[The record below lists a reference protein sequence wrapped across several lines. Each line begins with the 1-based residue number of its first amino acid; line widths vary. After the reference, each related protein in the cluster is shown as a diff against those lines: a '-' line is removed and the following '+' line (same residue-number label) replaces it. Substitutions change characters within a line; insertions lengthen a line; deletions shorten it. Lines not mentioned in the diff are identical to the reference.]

1 MKTIDI
7 QRVNTKRNP
16 IMVYD
21 DSLNLLDSNRPC
33 QEKIDQANYMLKN
46 NNVFDAVKSIKSKE
60 RITKP

>member
-7 QRVNTKRNP
+7 QQLNTKRNP

-21 DSLNLLDSNRPC
+21 DSLNLKESNKPC

>member
-1 MKTIDI
+1 MKSIDI
-7 QRVNTKRNP
+7 QQLNTKRNP

-21 DSLNLLDSNRPC
+21 DSLDISELNKPC

-46 NNVFDAVKSIKSKE
+46 NNVFDAVKEIKEKE

>member
-1 MKTIDI
+1 MKTIYI
-7 QRVNTKRNP
+7 QQLNTKRNP

-21 DSLNLLDSNRPC
+21 DSLDLRDLNKPC

-46 NNVFDAVKSIKSKE
+46 NNVFDAVKSIKSRE